1 MKKVILIIR
10 DGWGESSK
18 KEGNAPLLARTPNH
32 DIYNS
37 KYPQTLLDCFG
48 NAVGNPEN
56 TQGGSEVGHL
66 TLGAGRIVWQPYE
79 LINQSIKNGSFFSN
93 EALLNAIENCKKN
106 NSNLHLSG
114 LFSDQGI
121 HADLRHMFAILDLCK
136 KQDFDRV
143 YIHLCLDGRDVPEKS
158 ASIYIEMLESKI
170 KEIGLGKISTLF
182 GRYYGMDRDTN
193 WDRTLKAYNVMVTG
207 EGFKSSSPLKAI
219 EEAYGRGDK
228 TDYYVQPIL
237 IEPSFVPVKDNDSF
251 IWFNFRTDRSRQITA
266 MFNDLDCPVEHKK
279 VKLHYVCFSSY
290 DDSWT
295 LPVAFNQTKVE
306 NNLGLIL
313 SKQGKK
319 QLRISETEKYAHVTF
334 FFNSQDDAPYDGE
347 DRILIPSPK
356 VPSYD
361 MKPEMSAYE
370 LTDKLL
376 EKIEKEKYE
385 FILVNYANPDLVGH
399 SANVEATIKACEV
412 VDECVGKVVSLA
424 LEKDYVILL
433 TSDHGN
439 AEYMVD
445 EEGNSVAS
453 HGMNKVKLYLI
464 SNDEKLI
471 NVKLKEK
478 MGLKD
483 ISPTILKLMEINKP
497 KEMNGEPLF

>member
-1 MKKVILIIR
+1 MNKVMLIIR

-18 KEGNAPLLARTPNH
+18 KEGNAPLLANTPNH
-32 DIYNS
+32 DYYDLV
-37 KYPQTLLDCFG
+37 YPSTLLECFG

-79 LINQSIKNGSFFSN
+79 LINQSIKNGSFFN
-93 EALLNAIENCKKN
+93 NKVLLDAIENCKKN
-106 NSNLHLSG
+106 NSNLHISG

-121 HADLRHMFAILDLCK
+121 HADLRHMFAILELCK
-136 KQDFDRV
+136 KQKFDRV

-158 ASIYIEMLESKI
+158 ASKYIEMLESKI
-170 KEIGLGKISTLF
+170 NELKIGSISTVF

-193 WDRTLKAYNVMVTG
+193 WDRTLKAYNVMVNG
-207 EGFKSSSPLKAI
+207 EGFKSTSPKKAI
-219 EEAYGRGDK
+219 EEAYERGDK
-228 TDYYVQPIL
+228 TDYYVQPTL
-237 IEPSFVPVKDNDSF
+237 IEPSFTSIKDNDSF
-251 IWFNFRTDRSRQITA
+251 IWFNFRTDRSRQITS
-266 MFNDLDCPVEHKK
+266 MFNNLNCSVEHKK

-295 LPVAFNQTKVE
+295 LPVAFTQTQVE
-306 NNLGLIL
+306 NNLGTIL
-313 SKQGKK
+313 SKNGIK

-334 FFNSQDDAPYDGE
+334 FFNSQDDAPYEGE

-376 EKIEKEKYE
+376 GEIENEKYG
-385 FILVNYANPDLVGH
+385 FILVNYPNPDLVGH
-399 SANVEATIKACEV
+399 SGNIEATIKACEV

-424 LEKDYVILL
+424 LSKDYVVLL

-439 AEYMVD
+439 SENMID
-445 EEGNSVAS
+445 ELGNPDPS
-453 HGMNKVKLYLI
+453 HGMNKVKFYLI
-464 SNDEKLI
+464 SSEAE
-471 NVKLKEK
+471 LKK
-478 MGLKD
+478 VTLRPNKGLKD
-483 ISPTILKLMEINKP
+483 VAPTILKIMEIEKP
-497 KEMNGEPLF
+497 KEMNGQSIF

>member
-1 MKKVILIIR
+1 MKKVMLIIR

-18 KEGNAPLLARTPNH
+18 KEGNAPFLANTPNH

-79 LINQSIKNGSFFSN
+79 LINQSIKNNSFFNN
-93 EALLNAIENCKKN
+93 EALLGAIENCKKN
-106 NSNLHLSG
+106 NSNLHISG

-121 HADLRHMFAILDLCK
+121 HADLRHMFALLDLCK
-136 KQDFDRV
+136 KQDFNRV

-158 ASIYIEMLESKI
+158 ASKYIEMLESKI
-170 KEIGLGKISTLF
+170 NELKIGSISTIF

-193 WDRTLKAYNVMVTG
+193 WERTLKAYNVMVKG
-207 EGFKSSSPLKAI
+207 EGFKSFSPLNAVK
-219 EEAYGRGDK
+219 EAYERGDK
-228 TDYYVQPIL
+228 SDYYVQPTI

-251 IWFNFRTDRSRQITA
+251 IWYNFRTDRSKQITS
-266 MFNDLDCPVEHKK
+266 MFNDLNCPLEHEK

-295 LPVAFNQTKVE
+295 LPVAFTQTKVE
-306 NNLGLIL
+306 NNLGTIL
-313 SKQGKK
+313 SRNGIK

-334 FFNSQDDAPYDGE
+334 FFNSQDDEPYKNE

-361 MKPEMSAYE
+361 VKPEMSAYE
-370 LTDKLL
+370 LTDKL
-376 EKIEKEKYE
+376 IEEIKKEKYE
-385 FILVNYANPDLVGH
+385 FILVNYPNPDLVGH
-399 SANVEATIKACEV
+399 SGNLEATIKACEV
-412 VDECVGKVVSLA
+412 VDECVGKVVSSA
-424 LEKDYVILL
+424 LSKDYVVLL

-439 AEYMVD
+439 SENMLD
-445 EEGNSVAS
+445 EQGRPDPS

-464 SNDEKLI
+464 SNDEELI
-471 NVKLKEK
+471 KVKLKDN

-483 ISPTILKLMEINKP
+483 IAPTILKLMNIEKP
-497 KEMNGEPLF
+497 KEMDGQFLF